1 MSLRQAWHEAWRHW
15 EIVAVCITVGWLLV
29 LTFYVQG
36 LRNPVGNLPL
46 IGGDTVER
54 REIVVPLSPGL
65 QSAERV
71 CKEGAIQSREA
82 MVEPP
87 DGRIEYVA
95 ELGADLL
102 YWVDSGANRN
112 ALLNGQ
118 GIVLSDEVMKCFR
131 PSP

>member
-1 MSLRQAWHEAWRHW
+1 MIAAA
-15 EIVAVCITVGWLLV
+15 AVVIA
-29 LTFYVQG
+29 LTAGPAVTD
-36 LRNPVGNLPL
+36 VTPL
-46 IGGDTVER
+46 SDDKTTQK
-54 REIVVPLSPGL
+54 IVVPQSPGL

-95 ELGADLL
+95 ELGPDLL
-102 YWVDSGANRN
+102 YWVDSGNNRN

-118 GIVLSDEVMKCFR
+118 GIVLNDEVLRCFR
-131 PSP
+131 ASR